1 MKVTL
6 KGLILFFLFFLL
18 VVVISNLK
26 LIGYGLGQARGQFKV
41 MWYAKPIPEVL
52 ADPQFPDSLKST
64 LSLVPEIK
72 QFAIETL
79 GLKHSENYSSV
90 YDQQGKEILW
100 VVTACK
106 PYSFEPVI
114 WSFPL
119 IGSFTYKGYFNQRKA
134 VDLAKTMK
142 AQGYDVELR
151 SVSGWSTLGWFND
164 PLLSNMLADGPGPLA
179 NTIIH
184 ELTHGTIFIPDSMTF
199 NENLATFIGSK
210 GSQEFLKMKYGPDSN
225 EYRNYLARRQD
236 ARIFSRYIV
245 LAAHQLDSLYQEIS
259 NENDSLK
266 QIYKSGFIDQIMA
279 NMDTLNFVNQQR
291 YEDYFKAYR
300 PGNAYFISFLNYRE
314 RQHEFE
320 RILVDSVDNR
330 LSMFIDYWKKNYEK

>member
-259 NENDSLK
+259 NEN
-266 QIYKSGFIDQIMA
+266 
-279 NMDTLNFVNQQR
+279 
-291 YEDYFKAYR
+291 E
-300 PGNAYFISFLNYRE
+300 
-314 RQHEFE
+314 
-320 RILVDSVDNR
+320 
-330 LSMFIDYWKKNYEK
+330 